1 MKELNDKNFNYKWEL
16 AQINSDKEEKD
27 GLLKSMKE
35 EMDDK
40 QRIHSEKE
48 EALEQKIH
56 QLDKSI
62 LNL

>member
-40 QRIHSEKE
+40 
-48 EALEQKIH
+48 
-56 QLDKSI
+56 
-62 LNL
+62 